1 MRGPISVS
9 TEPWGRQGAWQVW
22 NPHRASPG
30 WRSHLWESRGLGL
43 SRLSRGP
50 LPHCG
55 GRPPSF
61 RDWGG
66 AANQPE
72 GTLTTTAP
80 LPFASFL
87 LRLALASQPAAGAS
101 HSPHGPRSEGARL
114 QRRLPMSRGG
124 EIARRPQERE
134 PGRKAG
140 GAQPACFSPGSA
152 VRAGC
157 KNGQVKNPEVIPS
170 AAHSRKEDL
179 AQPHTGAA
187 NPHAPF
193 EWKEA
198 RRVPEWAGVFLKK
211 KKKKRSL
218 LGPRGMD

>member
-114 QRRLPMSRGG
+114 QRRLPV
-124 EIARRPQERE
+124 RE
-134 PGRKAG
+134 AAK
-140 GAQPACFSPGSA
+140 SPGDRKKGSP
-152 VRAGC
+152 AG
-157 KNGQVKNPEVIPS
+157 KLEG
-170 AAHSRKEDL
+170 H
-179 AQPHTGAA
+179 
-187 NPHAPF
+187 
-193 EWKEA
+193 
-198 RRVPEWAGVFLKK
+198 
-211 KKKKRSL
+211 SL
-218 LGPRGMD
+218 LALPRDLLSEQVAKMVR

>member
-22 NPHRASPG
+22 NPHRASRG

-55 GRPPSF
+55 GRPPSL

-114 QRRLPMSRGG
+114 QRRLPVSRGG

-140 GAQPACFSPGSA
+140 GAQPACSSPGSA

-157 KNGQVKNPEVIPS
+157 KNGQVKP
-170 AAHSRKEDL
+170 
-179 AQPHTGAA
+179 
-187 NPHAPF
+187 
-193 EWKEA
+193 
-198 RRVPEWAGVFLKK
+198 
-211 KKKKRSL
+211 
-218 LGPRGMD
+218 